1 MDNDVCQLKLC
12 NVTDKYPVSI
22 GLFELF
28 GRRSAY
34 KIGIDRMLYKITIIG
49 ELLCSGFRFID

>member
-1 MDNDVCQLKLC
+1 MSIWNMDNDVCQLKLC

-34 KIGIDRMLYKITIIG
+34 KIGIDRMLYKITII
-49 ELLCSGFRFID
+49 